1 MDKAKELEKEFE
13 EKKNYIESLI
23 NGGDVKMDEKFSD
36 YNKLNKEELEKSLKE
51 FNEMIQSNKIVIQ
64 DEEEKM
70 NKFKLENERRQFN
83 YIPLIFELLKLMS
96 EKGNLAE
103 IYDEAKK
110 IEEAKVQQQQQQ
122 KK

>member
-1 MDKAKELEKEFE
+1 
-13 EKKNYIESLI
+13 
-23 NGGDVKMDEKFSD
+23 MDEKFSD